1 MIQLLLQAN
10 LNEYGKE
17 FIMGSKLA
25 HLLVSLEVKFHTVGA
40 MLILKK
46 QGIAH
51 SFFQKEKKSTKITK
65 KILNQKNKLTKT
77 TNTLLH
83 QPSPSLKQTNPP
95 SKDPP
100 NSKPEEISC
109 KLILNKNAGSYERRS
124 YHLVFI
130 FLCWLILHEI
140 SSDISQ

>member
-25 HLLVSLEVKFHTVGA
+25 YLLVSLEVKFHTVEA
-40 MLILKK
+40 MLILTI

-51 SFFQKEKKSTKITK
+51 SFFQKEKRSTKITK

-83 QPSPSLKQTNPP
+83 QPSPSLKQTNPHQNIHQTQNLKKYP
-95 SKDPP
+95 V
-100 NSKPEEISC
+100 N
-109 KLILNKNAGSYERRS
+109 
-124 YHLVFI
+124 
-130 FLCWLILHEI
+130 
-140 SSDISQ
+140 